1 MKLSAILL
9 LVALAT
15 VLLVPTAMAHATL
28 LRSDPADGAVLPE
41 SPREMRL
48 WFDENISANF
58 SGAQLLDASGRPVN
72 GVAVRTDPADPT
84 LLIVI
89 PPPLPDGVYSV
100 LYKVLSNTDGHFS
113 QGLLVFGVG
122 EGVEMGAAAAPSPEP
137 PPPPAE
143 VILRWLN
150 FGLLASIVGALAM
163 RQWVLHPSP
172 GEAEDVQTA
181 MHTARQQVRRWAMV
195 CAGAALVVGLLML
208 GRQIAVAHATLPEG
222 SSLWVA
228 AGQVVGKTQWGQ
240 MWIVRQAIL
249 LAMGGMLLATPRRWT
264 AGSLGVL
271 AATLIATQA
280 LGGHAA
286 AVTPNTA
293 LAVTADTLHLLAAS
307 LWVGGLLA
315 LAVGLFPLLAQRPGH
330 AAALIRAGWRPFGGL
345 AAFSVTL
352 LFATGLYSAGRQ
364 VASVDALVTT
374 LYGRVLLGKIGLV
387 LGVGT
392 LGLLNSMLLHPSL
405 AAPLARLLRRP
416 TGWTPFSLRRLP
428 QLVRAEL
435 LLGLLVV
442 LATGI
447 ITAAPAPRSA
457 IFTVSADDVPE
468 ALTQT
473 VDNIVVTLQ
482 VKPNRPGQNVF
493 TIFAASAIRPAP
505 AEIIRVQA
513 RFLHLEQDAGV
524 TTARA
529 EMVEPGRYL
538 ISGNYL
544 SLAGPWQIDVVVR
557 RRGMEDSVARFY
569 WVVAP
574 PGQAQPVVIS
584 KRPIQPYLTLGAAA
598 LMLALVLVLAM
609 TFARTSQPI
618 ARQNVQVQKPL
629 K

>member
-1 MKLSAILL
+1 MNHRFRKLPFILL
-9 LVALAT
+9 LVVLAAALF
-15 VLLVPTAMAHATL
+15 VPAAMAHATL

-41 SPREMRL
+41 SPREVRL
-48 WFDENISANF
+48 WFDEEISAGF
-58 SGAQLLDASGRPVN
+58 STAQLLDAGGRPVS
-72 GVAVRTDPADPT
+72 GVAVRADSTDPT
-84 LLIVI
+84 LLIVT

-122 EGVEMGAAAAPSPEP
+122 EGVEMGGAAAPPPEP
-137 PPPPAE
+137 PPPLAE

-150 FGLLASIVGALAM
+150 FGLLAGIAGALAM
-163 RQWVLHPSP
+163 RRWVLRPAP
-172 GEAEDVQTA
+172 GEGEAVRA
-181 MHTARQQVRRWAMV
+181 ALATARQGVRRWAAL
-195 CAGAALVVGLLML
+195 CAGAALAVGLLML
-208 GRQIAVAHATLPEG
+208 GRQVAVAHAALPAG
-222 SSLWVA
+222 SSLWT
-228 AGQVVGKTQWGQ
+228 AGAQVVGNTQWGQ
-240 MWIVRQAIL
+240 MWLVRQAIL
-249 LAMGGMLLATPRRWT
+249 LAMGGLLLAAPRRWT
-264 AGSLGVL
+264 ADALGGL
-271 AATLIATQA
+271 AVALLTAQA

-293 LAVTADTLHLLAAS
+293 LAVAADTLHLLAAS

-315 LAVGLFPLLAQRPGH
+315 LAVALLPLLRGQPAH

-345 AAFSVTL
+345 AAFSVAV
-352 LFATGLYSAGRQ
+352 LFATGLYNTGRQ

-387 LGVGT
+387 LGVG
-392 LGLLNSMLLHPSL
+392 LFGLLNSMLLHPRV

-416 TGWTPFSLRRLP
+416 AGWTPLSVRRLP

-435 LLGLLVV
+435 LLGLLVL
-442 LATGI
+442 LATGV

-457 IFTVSADDVPE
+457 LFTVSADDVPE

-513 RFLHLEQDAGV
+513 RFSHLEQDVGV

-529 EMVEPGRYL
+529 EEVEPGRYL

-598 LMLALVLVLAM
+598 LMLALAAALAV
-609 TFARTSQPI
+609 TLAGTE
-618 ARQNVQVQKPL
+618 KPAPQTET
-629 K
+629 